1 MSFWFGRKRTGKR
14 RYMAPHLADLW
25 VQRERNRVGVQKRL
39 AGGTLKSLVGTLR
52 AIYSRG
58 RSIQNQ
64 VFLIAHFFFL
74 GGKRAQYLGHTL
86 LGIRSNAPGD
96 EIV

>member
-1 MSFWFGRKRTGKR
+1 MPFWFGRKRTGKR
-14 RYMAPHLADLW
+14 RYMAPLGRFVGSD
-25 VQRERNRVGVQKRL
+25 ERNRVGVQKRL
-39 AGGTLKSLVGTLR
+39 AGGTVKSLVGTLR

-64 VFLIAHFFFL
+64 VFLIAHVFWWEEGPIF
-74 GGKRAQYLGHTL
+74 GTY